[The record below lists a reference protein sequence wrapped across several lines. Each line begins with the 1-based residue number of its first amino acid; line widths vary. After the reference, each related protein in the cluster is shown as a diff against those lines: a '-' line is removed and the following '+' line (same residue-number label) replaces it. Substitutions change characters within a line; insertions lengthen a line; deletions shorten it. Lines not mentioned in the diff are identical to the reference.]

1 MKNFF
6 SIGEVSKMFDV
17 SIDTLRYYDRLGILS
32 PKVNKEN
39 NYRMYSLKE
48 IYLLSLVLGARYL
61 EVPISDIKDFLNRE
75 TLDFDVYL
83 DFLENQNKILN
94 NKIKYLKKIQKSVD
108 TSKKIVKRAKSYENI
123 LDFSK
128 IEIRKDKKEFYVV
141 PIKKL
146 ISSNLCK
153 RFSKAI
159 EIDNKSLEY
168 STEFKI
174 DYEKERI
181 YPVDEIIYI
190 EKSNDADRVI
200 NKLRKNRNIEIK
212 EESMSNMY
220 IELEFLGT
228 EEELKTYIKEIIK
241 YFNIT
246 RESILIKFL
255 SIFKTKNEEIS
266 FIHIFCSM

>member
-1 MKNFF
+1 MRNFF

-39 NYRMYSLKE
+39 NYRMYTLKE
-48 IYLLSLVLGARYL
+48 IYLLSLILGARYL
-61 EVPISDIKDFLNRE
+61 EVPIVDIKDFLNRE
-75 TLDFDVYL
+75 TLDFDVYT

-94 NKIKYLKKIQKSVD
+94 DKIKYLKKIQKSVD
-108 TSKKIVKRAKSYENI
+108 NSKRVVERAKSYKNI

-174 DYEKERI
+174 DYEEERI

-190 EKSNDADRVI
+190 EKSKDADKVV
-200 NKLRKNRNIEIK
+200 NKLKKDKNIEIK
-212 EESMSNMY
+212 EGFLSNEY

-228 EEELKTYIKEIIK
+228 EEELKNYIKKLIK
-241 YFNIT
+241 HFNIT
-246 RESILIKFL
+246 EKSILIKFL

-266 FIHIFCSM
+266 FIHIFCSI